1 LRSRKKR
8 EKRNK
13 MSINEQLNIELR
25 SKILEYSLFIENL
38 INNLLR
44 MNLGI
49 YDEKVKTRLFSNKG
63 KISFQNKID
72 LLYDIEVLSKEENS
86 EFELLMIVR
95 NKFMHDIE
103 CDSFETLLK
112 QIDKGIVNRFKKF
125 LEDGQSISDEEACK
139 KASYKLFQKNIET
152 IKKKIELNE
161 SARKKKYEL
170 LQVQNQQI
178 IYFIDLIQDLM
189 DKVSITIENSELE
202 NPKVAVLGIKLY
214 NILKESTHK
223 LTADSKTNI
232 YEEFFKSGANIK
244 SIFGIK
250 CDLKDW
256 PKWEH
261 FKLPNIDKSKI
272 Q

>member
-1 LRSRKKR
+1 
-8 EKRNK
+8 
-13 MSINEQLNIELR
+13 MSIDKQLNIELR
-25 SKILEYSLFIENL
+25 SRILEYSLFIENL

-49 YDEKVKTRLFSNKG
+49 YDENVKTRLFSNKG

-103 CDSFETLLK
+103 CDSFQTLLN
-112 QIDKGIVNRFKKF
+112 QLDKGIVNRFKKF

-139 KASYKLFQKNIET
+139 KASYKLFQKNIEI
-152 IKKKIELNE
+152 IKRKIDLNE
-161 SARKKKYEL
+161 SAKKNQL
-170 LQVQNQQI
+170 LQAQNQQI
-178 IYFIDLIQDLM
+178 IYYIDFIQDLM
-189 DKVSITIENSELE
+189 HKVSITIENSELE
-202 NPKVAVLGIKLY
+202 SPKDAVLGLELY
-214 NILKESTHK
+214 KILKESTHK

-232 YEEFFKSGANIK
+232 YEEFFKSEANIK

-250 CDLKDW
+250 GELTDF
-256 PKWEH
+256 PKWEDY
-261 FKLPNIDKSKI
+261 KLLNINKPKT